1 LATWGVGNMKES
13 HCSLFADAINELDL
27 FVLAADDMQ
36 DNIVDDLSK
45 AWPSCPTHRFG
56 LHPQVR
62 DETPIWWCHYG
73 DGHAVAKIG
82 SLTAG
87 FNTD

>member
-1 LATWGVGNMKES
+1 MKES